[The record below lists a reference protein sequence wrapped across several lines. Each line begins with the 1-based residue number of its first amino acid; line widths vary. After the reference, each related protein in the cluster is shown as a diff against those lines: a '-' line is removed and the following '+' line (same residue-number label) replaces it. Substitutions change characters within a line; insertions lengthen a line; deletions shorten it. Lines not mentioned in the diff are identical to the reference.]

1 MCITGQTLGID
12 GWKIP
17 INYGLGAFFRNKMFT
32 MKLEA
37 VNHRYAEFFKVL
49 PQDWQK
55 IINKTWDKVK
65 ETSTIYAILEEG
77 LILAGGIV
85 FTEKLPEM
93 TEFEIKNGQPFFDL
107 GYGYIGF
114 LWVAENR
121 RNEQLGSKWLKLL
134 QERDLKQGFWL
145 TIEEEDLR
153 KFYEKNGFQT
163 IVASGDKENAE
174 WLCVFD
180 PEIN

>member
-1 MCITGQTLGID
+1 
-12 GWKIP
+12 
-17 INYGLGAFFRNKMFT
+17 

-37 VNHRYAEFFKVL
+37 VNHKHLEFFRIL
-49 PQDWQK
+49 PQDWQE
-55 IINKTWDKVK
+55 IISKTWNTVK

-77 LILAGGIV
+77 SILAGGIV

-93 TEFEIKNGQPFFDL
+93 SEFEIENGQTFLDQ

-121 RNEQLGSKWLKLL
+121 RNEQLGSKWLSLL
-134 QERDLKQGFWL
+134 KKQDLNRGFWL
-145 TIEEEDLR
+145 TIEEVELK
-153 KFYEKNGFQT
+153 KFYQKNGFKT
-163 IVASGDKENAE
+163 IAESRDQENME

-180 PEIN
+180 PLIN